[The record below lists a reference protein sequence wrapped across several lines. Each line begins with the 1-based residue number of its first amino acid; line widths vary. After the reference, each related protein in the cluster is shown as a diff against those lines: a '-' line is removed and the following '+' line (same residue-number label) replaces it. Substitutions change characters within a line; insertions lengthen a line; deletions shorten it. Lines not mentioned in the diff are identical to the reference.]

1 MLGYNMRYDAFDNN
15 IDKIT
20 EKPSTK
26 IIIYADKE
34 YSRIDE
40 ESIRGID
47 ITFKNIKNTW
57 SYINEK
63 LLGQDIHL
71 DFNMIRNYLRQPAAA
86 KNMFDVGDKPIML
99 IAESDINGTTAGFV
113 PTYSINLKT
122 SFDRG
127 GLVERLNN
135 VMKANNKI

>member
-1 MLGYNMRYDAFDNN
+1 MRYDAFDNN